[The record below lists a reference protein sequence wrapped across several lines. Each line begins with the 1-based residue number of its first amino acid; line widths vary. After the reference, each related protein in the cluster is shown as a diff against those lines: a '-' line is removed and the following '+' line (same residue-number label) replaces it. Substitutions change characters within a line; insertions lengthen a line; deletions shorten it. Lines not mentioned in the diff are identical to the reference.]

1 VTAFLVDQQLPKVLA
16 DYLTEHGHDARHIKD
31 YPGGT
36 TMADPL
42 VALLADAEGRFVV
55 TKDEDFRISHLLG
68 KPPGRL
74 LHVTCG
80 NISTRDLLAL
90 FDQHLPE
97 FEVAITAYAYL
108 EINRLGVIIHD
119 PAS

>member
-1 VTAFLVDQQLPKVLA
+1 MTAFLVDQQLPKVLA
-16 DYLTEHGHDARHIKD
+16 NYLTEQGHDARHIKD
-31 YPGGT
+31 YPGGP
-36 TMADPL
+36 TMSDAQI
-42 VALLADAEGRFVV
+42 ALLCDVESRFVV

-68 KPPGRL
+68 KPPAKL

-119 PAS
+119 PS

>member
-1 VTAFLVDQQLPKVLA
+1 MTAFLIDQQLPKALA
-16 DYLTEHGHDARHIKD
+16 RFLGERGHDARHIKD

-36 TMADPL
+36 TMADPH

-68 KPPGRL
+68 KPPARL

-80 NISTRDLLAL
+80 NISTRDLLAM
-90 FDQHLPE
+90 FDHHLPE
-97 FEVAITAYAYL
+97 FEVAIAAYTYL

-119 PAS
+119 PN

>member
-1 VTAFLVDQQLPKVLA
+1 MTAFLVDQQLPKVLA
-16 DYLTEHGHDARHIKD
+16 NYLTEHGHDARHIKD
-31 YPGGT
+31 YPGGPT
-36 TMADPL
+36 ISDAQI
-42 VALLADAEGRFVV
+42 ALLSDAEGRFVV

-68 KPPGRL
+68 KPPAKL

-80 NISTRDLLAL
+80 NISTRDLLEL

-97 FEVAITAYAYL
+97 FEVAITAYADL

-119 PAS
+119 PS